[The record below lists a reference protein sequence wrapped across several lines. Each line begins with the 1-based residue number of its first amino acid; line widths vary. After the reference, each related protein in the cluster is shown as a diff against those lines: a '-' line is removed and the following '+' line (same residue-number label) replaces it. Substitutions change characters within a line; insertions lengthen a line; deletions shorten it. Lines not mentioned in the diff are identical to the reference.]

1 MEGRAMM
8 AVAHPKLALRPFLP
22 ADAPLLREIFRDS
35 IEELTNDDYTEAQQ
49 EAWASVADDVGEF
62 RNKLSGQLTLVAT
75 LEGSPVGFASLEG
88 KDKIDMLYV
97 HPAATGQGVGAM
109 LIDALEK
116 LRVRAV
122 RQGLPSMR
130 ATARAAFS
138 KSGATS
144 PSSGIQFRLA
154 TSGSPTPRCKSN
166 LPLNG
171 RLHDQTRHAFSAS
184 LALLH
189 RAQIR
194 SARCRCG
201 DRALCRLPVDLR
213 TSMKRH
219 HVMMGVIAIVI
230 AIALLSNY
238 YLW

>member
-1 MEGRAMM
+1 MM

-116 LRVRAV
+116 LAGAR
-122 RQGLPSMR
+122 G
-130 ATARAAFS
+130 TARL
-138 KSGATS
+138 TV
-144 PSSGIQFRLA
+144 
-154 TSGSPTPRCKSN
+154 
-166 LPLNG
+166 
-171 RLHDQTRHAFSAS
+171 DAS
-184 LALLH
+184 D
-189 RAQIR
+189 
-194 SARCRCG
+194 SARGFFEKRGYIAQQRNTTSIG
-201 DRALCRLPVDLR
+201 DEWLANTTLQKQHPA
-213 TSMKRH
+213 KRE
-219 HVMMGVIAIVI
+219 A
-230 AIALLSNY
+230 S
-238 YLW
+238 